1 MVYLSSANPWLG
13 GFCIGNAVT
22 ACSAVVNVSMG
33 PVPKYTVIAKQQ
45 CWLSLL
51 MQGCA
56 GCAVPLAFPTMCIQN
71 TRPRHSSALPAYYY
85 SWAWSEDRGVLGNG
99 NGTPVL
105 VLFGG
110 VKNLVLFWLFLTL
123 KKLQI
128 MSYESA
134 VSFSIMMPQPSMNG
148 CNGGSFDVIQTAFA
162 RIGGFSSCFHQKTNR
177 SSLWQHLP
185 GHPFPSHL
193 KVPRINASP
202 EAGRW

>member
-71 TRPRHSSALPAYYY
+71 TRPRHSSALPAYYFVSLKRGPRS
-85 SWAWSEDRGVLGNG
+85 SWKRKWHACFGSVWGGEKFGS
-99 NGTPVL
+99 VL
-105 VLFGG
+105 V
-110 VKNLVLFWLFLTL
+110 VSYAQ
-123 KKLQI
+123 KLQI

-162 RIGGFSSCFHQKTNR
+162 RIGGFSSCFHQKNQPQPCGNTYLAILFQAISR
-177 SSLWQHLP
+177 SP
-185 GHPFPSHL
+185 G
-193 KVPRINASP
+193 
-202 EAGRW
+202 